1 MVLNEK
7 FEKHN
12 TLNPKL
18 WANNRLLPEVKEK
31 IIEIIDQF
39 LQTIEIDIKI
49 LDARIVGSQA
59 SFNYTKDSDL
69 DIHLITNFELMDASE
84 EILTLLYNALKTKFN
99 KDYEIQ
105 IRGIDVELYVE
116 DMKSAAISNGMYSI
130 YEDRWIKFPKKLDNI
145 PDIDISDEFNDWSEN
160 IRKAINEANP
170 DQLEEMIDKL
180 YIIRKDGL
188 DTEGEYGPSNQ
199 LFKEIRNAGLLDNLK
214 DAYRRGISKELTL
227 EHYRLNEDSR
237 SSLLAKSKQ
246 SKKGF
251 ERFKKRVKSRVANS
265 VKQFNQIDMNKLF
278 KDNIL
283 TVDIAVKGETDE
295 YIVKI
300 SFGGFKGLI
309 QDQIKRIGKFDLKAV
324 TRALINGFNKDDVYI
339 HCSCLHPNTLI
350 KLLDG
355 RTVTVEEMCRL
366 YESGEDLYVYSTD
379 KNGDFKPGHVEKVWV
394 TKKTSE
400 FIKVTLDNGES
411 ILTTPDHPY
420 MLRTGNY
427 CLAEHLQ
434 VGDSLMPL
442 YTSETSNGYET
453 IKLNTTG
460 KYHSTYKLVANS
472 LKEDEINAA
481 KLRINPDDNMPYD
494 IAIHH
499 VDFIKSNNHPD
510 NLKVMT
516 AKEHW
521 SYHNQLSF
529 PNKPLE
535 MQENIRRISR
545 ANAQKRNAN
554 PTSAMLEQ
562 RTAFQEAG
570 RLRNYDEDRK
580 QQQSEIAKKVFK
592 EFYDN
597 LTPQEAERLSVLRS
611 ENTKSA
617 WETGKFDTEAFRIA
631 AKQRGLE
638 LHTPEREVASRA
650 GVIEYWDT
658 ISCEDKQK
666 RDEICRKNLSVAH
679 ENRRGV
685 PLSSQH
691 KQRISESRLNR
702 SEEQKAEAIKR
713 SELTKIKNIL
723 LSIINNGETI
733 SEDTYKKYHTKGSP
747 HYSKHFDTLTDAIS
761 YYQIN
766 HRIVSIE
773 HIILPE
779 TPVYDIK
786 VSEWENFAIAAGIVL
801 HNCPDWTYRYAY
813 YATKNNINSGDA
825 ENRASNITNPDDKL
839 GSACKH
845 VLLVL
850 SNNSWCL
857 KVASTI
863 YNYVNYMEKH
873 YQKLYADI
881 IYPAIYGKKYEEP
894 TQLDIFDNDN
904 LETDK
909 ETIDKSNQYAVD
921 KSRFQKGN
929 TQGVRFA
936 PKSKNPDQVEL
947 FDEESDI
954 DDNIDNLA

>member
-39 LQTIEIDIKI
+39 LQTIDLDIKI

-105 IRGIDVELYVE
+105 IRGIDVELYIE

-214 DAYRRGISKELTL
+214 DAYRREISKELTL

-283 TVDIAVKGETDE
+283 TVDITVKGETDE

-339 HCSCLHPNTLI
+339 HCS
-350 KLLDG
+350 
-355 RTVTVEEMCRL
+355 
-366 YESGEDLYVYSTD
+366 
-379 KNGDFKPGHVEKVWV
+379 
-394 TKKTSE
+394 
-400 FIKVTLDNGES
+400 
-411 ILTTPDHPY
+411 
-420 MLRTGNY
+420 
-427 CLAEHLQ
+427 
-434 VGDSLMPL
+434 
-442 YTSETSNGYET
+442 
-453 IKLNTTG
+453 
-460 KYHSTYKLVANS
+460 
-472 LKEDEINAA
+472 
-481 KLRINPDDNMPYD
+481 
-494 IAIHH
+494 
-499 VDFIKSNNHPD
+499 
-510 NLKVMT
+510 
-516 AKEHW
+516 
-521 SYHNQLSF
+521 
-529 PNKPLE
+529 
-535 MQENIRRISR
+535 
-545 ANAQKRNAN
+545 
-554 PTSAMLEQ
+554 
-562 RTAFQEAG
+562 
-570 RLRNYDEDRK
+570 
-580 QQQSEIAKKVFK
+580 
-592 EFYDN
+592 
-597 LTPQEAERLSVLRS
+597 
-611 ENTKSA
+611 
-617 WETGKFDTEAFRIA
+617 
-631 AKQRGLE
+631 
-638 LHTPEREVASRA
+638 
-650 GVIEYWDT
+650 
-658 ISCEDKQK
+658 
-666 RDEICRKNLSVAH
+666 
-679 ENRRGV
+679 
-685 PLSSQH
+685 
-691 KQRISESRLNR
+691 
-702 SEEQKAEAIKR
+702 
-713 SELTKIKNIL
+713 
-723 LSIINNGETI
+723 
-733 SEDTYKKYHTKGSP
+733 
-747 HYSKHFDTLTDAIS
+747 
-761 YYQIN
+761 
-766 HRIVSIE
+766 
-773 HIILPE
+773 
-779 TPVYDIK
+779 
-786 VSEWENFAIAAGIVL
+786 
-801 HNCPDWTYRYAY
+801 CPDWTYRYAY